1 MTGRAPDFSQAAWLP
16 NATSGPCLKFFQQRD
31 LARVIELMLGDSVE
45 HEGDVVPLARD
56 AFAEAVFGETARR
69 AEQVRMRFSGLG
81 NGLLPRRGALV
92 GDGREILAPLQ
103 LHGLAKDD
111 AAVDGIVQAAMWS
124 TSSQMLWAPAT
135 GCAAAVFASTPARS
149 SRTAGPC
156 QAPPAKAFSSC
167 WAMRAVSVMAWPPV
181 DSRLCPVWGV
191 HDFPRAGG
199 DPGISRRDAGASFY
213 SATMV
218 IWTLSAA

>member
-111 AAVDGIVQAAMWS
+111 AAVDGIVPGGDVEYEFPDTVSACDEMRGGGFRGD
-124 TSSQMLWAPAT
+124 T
-135 GCAAAVFASTPARS
+135 GEKLQDSGAVPCCAGKGVFQWL
-149 SRTAGPC
+149 G
-156 QAPPAKAFSSC
+156 
-167 WAMRAVSVMAWPPV
+167 
-181 DSRLCPVWGV
+181 D
-191 HDFPRAGG
+191 AGG
-199 DPGISRRDAGASFY
+199 FRHGLASCRFQALPGVGCP
-213 SATMV
+213 
-218 IWTLSAA
+218 